1 MLSTQ
6 ELRRYHR
13 QIVLPKVGV
22 AGQTK
27 LKNAKVLVIGA
38 GGLGCPLLEYLTA
51 AGVGRIG
58 IVDND
63 SVDVTN
69 LQRQVIYRT
78 QDEGKPKA
86 PTSAELLQQRN
97 PHVQF
102 DIFQTQ
108 LNSQNALQ
116 IIENYDIIADCSDNF
131 PTRYLVN
138 DACILLKKPFVYG
151 AIYQFEGQISIFN
164 LRDTSPTY
172 RCLFPTPPSAEQ
184 APNCATVGVFGLLA
198 GMIGLYQA
206 NEVLKIILG
215 IGEVL
220 DGKLLIINMLDAT
233 SRTIKIKQRFDK
245 NNIKELIDYEAFC
258 SSCPTPITFSDT
270 IHLPLRSM
278 SVQELKVALDRG
290 EDIFL
295 LDVREE
301 YEYEI
306 CHLDNAMLIPM
317 STISEHIDFVPQN
330 KKVVVYCHHGMRSA
344 NVIKYLEKKIKHRHL
359 YNLEGGIHEWAI
371 QIDPYM
377 PTY

>member
-1 MLSTQ
+1 
-6 ELRRYHR
+6 
-13 QIVLPKVGV
+13 
-22 AGQTK
+22 
-27 LKNAKVLVIGA
+27 
-38 GGLGCPLLEYLTA
+38 
-51 AGVGRIG
+51 
-58 IVDND
+58 
-63 SVDVTN
+63 
-69 LQRQVIYRT
+69 
-78 QDEGKPKA
+78 
-86 PTSAELLQQRN
+86 
-97 PHVQF
+97 
-102 DIFQTQ
+102 
-108 LNSQNALQ
+108 
-116 IIENYDIIADCSDNF
+116 
-131 PTRYLVN
+131 
-138 DACILLKKPFVYG
+138 
-151 AIYQFEGQISIFN
+151 
-164 LRDTSPTY
+164 
-172 RCLFPTPPSAEQ
+172 
-184 APNCATVGVFGLLA
+184 
-198 GMIGLYQA
+198 
-206 NEVLKIILG
+206 
-215 IGEVL
+215 
-220 DGKLLIINMLDAT
+220 MLDAT

>member
-1 MLSTQ
+1 MLSIQ

-13 QIVLPKVGV
+13 QIILPKVGV
-22 AGQTK
+22 AGQNS
-27 LKNAKVLVIGA
+27 LKNARVLVIGA

-58 IVDND
+58 IVDSD

-102 DIFQTQ
+102 DIFQMQ

-116 IIENYDIIADCSDNF
+116 IIENYDIVADCSDNF

-151 AIYQFEGQISIFN
+151 AIYQFEGQVSVFN
-164 LRDTSPTY
+164 LHDASPTY
-172 RCLFPTPPSAEQ
+172 RCLFPKPPSAEE
-184 APNCATVGVFGLLA
+184 APNCATAGVFGLLA

-215 IGEVL
+215 VGEVL
-220 DGKLLIINMLDAT
+220 DGKLLMINMLDAT

-245 NNIKELIDYEAFC
+245 NSITELIDYDVFC
-258 SSCPTPITFSDT
+258 NSYSTEVTSSDA
-270 IHLPLRSM
+270 IHLSLKSIT
-278 SVQELKVALDRG
+278 VQELKEALDRG

-295 LDVREE
+295 LDVREAH
-301 YEYEI
+301 EYEI
-306 CHLDNAMLIPM
+306 CHLEEAVQIPM
-317 STISEHIDFVPQN
+317 SSISEHVDLIPQN

-344 NVIKYLEKKIKHRHL
+344 NVIKYLEKKIQHRHL
-359 YNLEGGIHEWAI
+359 YNLAGGIHQWASE
-371 QIDPYM
+371 IDLAM